1 MLGFWFNGHALV
13 CMRWQL
19 WRANHHQFW
28 FYLCQ
33 TIRVYAHLF
42 SMVTLTAVDGD
53 AVTVTAVQIFDRSP
67 VDNVV
72 GIKYISL
79 VIAIMLKRVKNF
91 FTTEKF
97 RKKLFK
103 QYCLVFEL
111 VYHDI
116 ISLSFR
122 FFVLV
127 FFAVFF
133 VCVQT
138 SIMFGPFSE

>member
-1 MLGFWFNGHALV
+1 
-13 CMRWQL
+13 
-19 WRANHHQFW
+19 
-28 FYLCQ
+28 
-33 TIRVYAHLF
+33 
-42 SMVTLTAVDGD
+42 MVTLTAVDGD